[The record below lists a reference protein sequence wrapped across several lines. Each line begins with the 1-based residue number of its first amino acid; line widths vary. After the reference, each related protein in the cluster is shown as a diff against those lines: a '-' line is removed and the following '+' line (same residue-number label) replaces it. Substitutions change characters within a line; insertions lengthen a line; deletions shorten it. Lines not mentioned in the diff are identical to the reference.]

1 MLTHADVCFG
11 KTGVRC
17 KPCKVADN
25 LDAYKCALFHHNA
38 ERSNKPTAQKEDGKA
53 MWWEQLMQRYAGG
66 SGQGRI
72 RKKLRPPPIRTF
84 VLVKQVN

>member
-38 ERSNKPTAQKEDGKA
+38 ERSNKQTARKQDGKSA
-53 MWWEQLMQRYAGG
+53 MWWEEHVGAGLLVHAA
-66 SGQGRI
+66 
-72 RKKLRPPPIRTF
+72 LRC
-84 VLVKQVN
+84 

>member
-38 ERSNKPTAQKEDGKA
+38 ERSNKQTARKEDGKSA
-53 MWWEQLMQRYAGG
+53 MWWEE
-66 SGQGRI
+66 
-72 RKKLRPPPIRTF
+72 LRQTHRGT
-84 VLVKQVN
+84 Q